1 MTDKLKGQ
9 LGDLE
14 LEVMGLLWKAQE
26 PLQVNQ
32 VVKLMGHSKAYTT
45 IMTTMARLHEK
56 GYLEQNRVG
65 RAYVYSPRVS
75 RASVV
80 RRMWSRMAD
89 ILADGDM
96 VELIPHLL
104 GRQGRLTKQER
115 RFLESMAQKIDDTE
129 P

>member
-1 MTDKLKGQ
+1 MTDNLKGQ

-14 LEVMGLLWKAQE
+14 LEVMSLLWKAQE

-45 IMTTMARLHEK
+45 IMTTMSRLHEK
-56 GYLEQNRVG
+56 GYLKQNRVG

-75 RASVV
+75 RTSVV
-80 RRMWSRMAD
+80 RRMWSRLAD

-104 GRQGRLTKQER
+104 GRQGKLTKQER
-115 RFLESMAQKIDDTE
+115 RILESMAQKIDDTE